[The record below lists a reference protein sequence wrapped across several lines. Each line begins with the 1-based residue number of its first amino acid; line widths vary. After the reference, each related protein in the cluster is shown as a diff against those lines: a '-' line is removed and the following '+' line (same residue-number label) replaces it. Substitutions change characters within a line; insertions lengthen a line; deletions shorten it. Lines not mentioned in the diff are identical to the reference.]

1 MPGRAFEHAPKLTSP
16 GRAGRRWVILCSSRF
31 ISCPNFK
38 NALNS
43 QGFPRWI
50 KIRKGYGLVFA
61 AAVLWG
67 TTGTAQALAPQGA
80 QPQVVGAARLAI
92 GGLILM
98 SIAVSRGALRSNRK
112 WPFAVTATAAMSM
125 AFYQLFF
132 FSAVSRTGVAVGTI
146 IAIGSAPILAG
157 VLGYLL
163 RGERPGRRWALAT
176 LLAVAGCGLLLL
188 PGQRVTIDLVGIILA
203 LGAGLSYAAYT
214 VLSKRLLETHHP
226 DAVIAVVFCL
236 AALILSPVWFRTRLE
251 WLLQPRGLLVV
262 LHLGVIA
269 TAAAYALFARG
280 LALTPVAAAVTIS
293 LAEPLTAGML
303 GLTLLGEQLSLLM
316 ALGMGCILSGLLLV
330 SLGGRGEQGA

>member
-1 MPGRAFEHAPKLTSP
+1 MNRLGLLRLVKF
-16 GRAGRRWVILCSSRF
+16 
-31 ISCPNFK
+31 
-38 NALNS
+38 
-43 QGFPRWI
+43 Q
-50 KIRKGYGLVFA
+50 KGYGLVFA

-80 QPQVVGAARLAI
+80 QPQVVGAARLTI
-92 GGLILM
+92 GGLVLM
-98 SIAVSRGALRSNRK
+98 GIALSHGALRSNRA
-112 WPFAVTATAAMSM
+112 WPLAATLVAALCM

-132 FSAVSRTGVAVGTI
+132 FSAVSRTGVAVGTVV
-146 IAIGSAPILAG
+146 AIGSAPILAG
-157 VLGYLL
+157 ILGYLL

-188 PGQRVTIDLVGIILA
+188 PGQSVTVDLPGIILA

-236 AALILSPVWFRTRLE
+236 AALILSPVWFSNRLD
-251 WLLQPRGLLVV
+251 WLLQPRGLLVI

-280 LALTPVAAAVTIS
+280 LALTPVAAAVTLS
-293 LAEPLTAGML
+293 LAEPLTAGIL
-303 GLTLLGEQLSLLM
+303 GLTLLGERLSPLM
-316 ALGMGCILSGLLLV
+316 ALGMGCIFCGLLLI
-330 SLGGRGEQGA
+330 SFRERGEQEIS

>member
-1 MPGRAFEHAPKLTSP
+1 
-16 GRAGRRWVILCSSRF
+16 
-31 ISCPNFK
+31 
-38 NALNS
+38 LNS
-43 QGFPRWI
+43 LGLPRWI

-98 SIAVSRGALRSNRK
+98 S
-112 WPFAVTATAAMSM
+112 M

-132 FSAVSRTGVAVGTI
+132 FSAVSRTGVAVGTV
-146 IAIGSAPILAG
+146 IAIGSASILAG

-163 RGERPGRRWALAT
+163 RGERPGKRWALAT